1 MASLKL
7 FKGAAYD
14 IAHHAQSGLSY
25 LYPYVG
31 ELCKKGNL
39 TSVTIKLMDDDPY
52 PQELE
57 FLKSFSLA
65 VHSLVTK
72 FKEIVLKL
80 ELPIG
85 EVAQMDLT
93 IFFNNGYGSLFSV
106 KSTVLLKSGTTWNQL
121 VE

>member
-1 MASLKL
+1 MASLKP

-57 FLKSFSLA
+57 FLKPFSLA

-106 KSTVLLKSGTTWNQL
+106 KSKVLLKSGTTWNQL

>member
-1 MASLKL
+1 MASLKP
-7 FKGAAYD
+7 FKGASYD
-14 IAHHAQSGLSY
+14 IAHHAQSGLSS

-39 TSVTIKLMDDDPY
+39 TSVIIKLMDDEPY

-65 VHSLVTK
+65 VHSLVAK
-72 FKEIVLKL
+72 FKEILLKL
-80 ELPIG
+80 DLPIA
-85 EVAQMDLT
+85 EVAQLDIT

-106 KSTVLLKSGTTWNQL
+106 ESKIMLKSGATWIQR